1 MRRTSALLTVLLAL
15 SASSVLLAQG
25 ANQREKFTL
34 KGDIVAIQG
43 PLLQAKAADGTAW
56 LLKVEMKPQDMELT
70 GTAEPGWIAP
80 GMFVTFTGKFDGRGN
95 SQEPISEVTVFT
107 PREGTPLG
115 VTEEESL
122 GGLGNLFGGGGEEGN
137 AKPKKKAADEITTYS
152 VNGRVSG
159 VSRDGKLSV
168 VAGSAR
174 MTVELAEDAAVKVVV
189 SDPRLIRPGDKF
201 EADGWYYQ
209 KGQGVISGKFM
220 VEAQPFTAPED
231 PKKARMRAREE
242 AEKARR
248 GEEPAAPAADEGGK
262 PAEGEGAKAA
272 EQ

>member
-1 MRRTSALLTVLLAL
+1 MRRTSTFLTVLLTL
-15 SASSVLLAQG
+15 SATSVLLAQG
-25 ANQREKFTL
+25 AKQREKFTL

-43 PLLQAKAADGTAW
+43 PLMQAKAADGTQW
-56 LLKVEMKPQDMELT
+56 LLKMEIKPQDMELT
-70 GTAEPGWIAP
+70 GTAEPGWVAA

-95 SQEPISEVTVFT
+95 SQEPITEVTVFT

-122 GGLGNLFGGGGEEGN
+122 GGLGNLFGGGGEDSP
-137 AKPKKKAADEITTYS
+137 KPRKKAADEISTYS

-168 VAGSAR
+168 IAGSTR
-174 MTVELAEDAAVKVVV
+174 MTVELAEDAEVKVVV

-242 AEKARR
+242 AERARR
-248 GEEPAAPAADEGGK
+248 GEEPAAPA
-262 PAEGEGAKAA
+262 EGEGAAAA